1 MKKGREPQGRGI
13 TDTWGY
19 LEKGALQKNV
29 GLAQVKEEGANIGHV
44 PLEGLKLSDLPQ
56 GIQNNSKFNKAAVF
70 ISLLWDPL
78 DSLVKNSTCLH
89 VIGSDEMGGTKARE
103 RSDSPGFFRGFWLD

>member
-1 MKKGREPQGRGI
+1 
-13 TDTWGY
+13 

-70 ISLLWDPL
+70 ISLL
-78 DSLVKNSTCLH
+78 
-89 VIGSDEMGGTKARE
+89 
-103 RSDSPGFFRGFWLD
+103 

>member
-1 MKKGREPQGRGI
+1 MKKDRESQGRGI
-13 TDTWGY
+13 LDTWGY

-44 PLEGLKLSDLPQ
+44 PVEGFKLSDLPW

-70 ISLLWDPL
+70 VLLL
-78 DSLVKNSTCLH
+78 
-89 VIGSDEMGGTKARE
+89 
-103 RSDSPGFFRGFWLD
+103 